1 MVMLLDGRA
10 IATQVLTE
18 VATRATR
25 FASEAGRPPQL
36 AVLQVGADV
45 ASSWYVRQI
54 ERTCRR
60 AGVSFALTTLPADCA
75 PDAPVRA
82 VAELSGAPEVQGV
95 IVQQP
100 LPAQIKLAD
109 VIAALDPHKDVDGL
123 HPLNAGLLAQG
134 RADAIAPATPLGGLE
149 LLRRAG
155 LPISGQHV
163 VIVGRSAVVG
173 RPLALLLL
181 AEHAT
186 VTVCHTR
193 TRDLAA
199 ITRQADILA
208 VAAGRPGLITAA
220 MVKPGA
226 VVLDFGIN
234 EVAGQIVGDVAADVA
249 TVAGWLTP
257 VPGGAGPMTN
267 AMLLHNLLNAA
278 ERQLSCN
285 HGLRRA
291 APAP

>member
-1 MVMLLDGRA
+1 MATLLDGRA
-10 IATQVLTE
+10 IAAQVLTE
-18 VATRATR
+18 VAARA
-25 FASEAGRPPQL
+25 AQL
-36 AVLQVGADV
+36 AEQTGSPPRLAVVQAGADA
-45 ASSWYVRQI
+45 ASTWYVRQI
-54 ERTCRR
+54 ERTCHR
-60 AGVSFALTTLPADCA
+60 AGVAFESTALPADCA
-75 PDAPVRA
+75 PDAPARA
-82 VAELSGAPEVQGV
+82 VAELCARREVQGV

-100 LPAQIKLAD
+100 LPPQVERD
-109 VIAALDPHKDVDGL
+109 TVIAALDPRQDIDGL

-134 RADAIAPATPLGGLE
+134 NASAIPPATPLGGLE
-149 LLRRAG
+149 LLRRAK
-155 LPISGQHV
+155 LPISGQHA

-199 ITRQADILA
+199 ISRQADILA
-208 VAAGRPGLITAA
+208 VAAGRPGLITAT
-220 MVKPGA
+220 MVRPGA

-234 EVAGQIVGDVAADVA
+234 NVAGKMVGDVAADVS

-267 AMLLHNLLNAA
+267 AMLLCNLLDAA
-278 ERQLSCN
+278 ERQL
-285 HGLRRA
+285 G
-291 APAP
+291 

>member
-1 MVMLLDGRA
+1 MVTLLDGRA
-10 IATQVLTE
+10 IAAQVLSE
-18 VATRATR
+18 VAARAAAFT
-25 FASEAGRPPQL
+25 AQTARPPGL
-36 AVLQVGADV
+36 AVVQAGADA

-60 AGVSFALTTLPADCA
+60 AKVAFALTTLPADCA
-75 PDAPVRA
+75 PDAPARA
-82 VAELSGAPEVQGV
+82 VAALCSQPDVQGV

-100 LPAQIKLAD
+100 LPTQVKLAD

-134 RADAIAPATPLGGLE
+134 RAGAIAPATPLGGLE

-155 LPISGQHV
+155 LLISGQHV

-208 VAAGRPGLITAA
+208 VAAGRPDLITAA

-234 EVAGQIVGDVAADVA
+234 DVAGQAVGDVAADVA

-257 VPGGAGPMTN
+257 VPGGLGPMTN
-267 AMLLHNLLNAA
+267 AMLLHNLLDAA
-278 ERQLSCN
+278 DCQL
-285 HGLRRA
+285 R
-291 APAP
+291 